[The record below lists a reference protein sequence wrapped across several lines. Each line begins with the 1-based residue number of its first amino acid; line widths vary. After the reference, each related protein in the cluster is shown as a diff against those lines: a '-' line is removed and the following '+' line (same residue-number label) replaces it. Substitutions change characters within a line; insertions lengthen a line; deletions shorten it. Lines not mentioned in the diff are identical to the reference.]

1 MISSVQMLLIKLLF
15 RIIPDIPHILHQGE
29 AGWTCLPH
37 LVKILGLITEDLVH
51 GRNGM
56 IPGIYLEYTWNVP
69 SHQILVE
76 MDGNGV
82 NPHKSPIVD
91 GLCLCVSCRLGSQC
105 FTTFHPHFDCLIKQL
120 LVIPAT
126 SNFELGAMSP
136 CATQGVQ

>member
-1 MISSVQMLLIKLLF
+1 MGPSCGKAKKKSYQRWCMLVL
-15 RIIPDIPHILHQGE
+15 HI
-29 AGWTCLPH
+29 
-37 LVKILGLITEDLVH
+37 
-51 GRNGM
+51 
-56 IPGIYLEYTWNVP
+56 P

-82 NPHKSPIVD
+82 NPHNSPIVD

-136 CATQGVQ
+136 CATQGVTRLQQGERSEEKLPAASVRSDLQDAASNLEAGRAGSQAN